1 MNKYFIQESSEQNA
15 GFSYESDEEKTVVV
29 IQKYFG
35 CVNQSWGYECTYEY
49 SIFPCG
55 QIKVHLDAKTVQNGK
70 LEPPFLPRLGIK
82 MKANKNLQSTVWMG
96 MGPGENYADSCQ
108 ACYMDIFRSTVDDM
122 GTAYVYPQENG
133 HRENVRWFGI
143 SDGSNSLLYIM
154 DRPLGLNLS
163 NYTDERLRFSVL
175 NFLRSTCMC

>member
-1 MNKYFIQESSEQNA
+1 
-15 GFSYESDEEKTVVV
+15 
-29 IQKYFG
+29 
-35 CVNQSWGYECTYEY
+35 
-49 SIFPCG
+49 
-55 QIKVHLDAKTVQNGK
+55 
-70 LEPPFLPRLGIK
+70 

-163 NYTDERLRFSVL
+163 NYTDESIEKAAHPFELAQSKDVVVHLDYRQSGLGSNSCGEEQVEKYKVKREDFSMSFTMQIVKSGKEL
-175 NFLRSTCMC
+175 QESSVRYL